1 MPNRDPEIAKQR
13 KHEWYVKNREA
24 ILKRKQQRR
33 AAKKKQQLP
42 PSPEQIERQ
51 KELNRQAC
59 NRYRASHLEK
69 VRAINRAY
77 YHLNREKIVRQ
88 QRDRRAL
95 AKKKKQNPFRKL
107 QELAQV
113 CSDRLSRLP

>member
-24 ILKRKQQRR
+24 ILKRKQQRQ
-33 AAKKKQQLP
+33 AAKKKQNLP
-42 PSPEQIERQ
+42 PSPEQIERR

-69 VRAINRAY
+69 VRAVNRAY

-88 QRDRRAL
+88 QRDR
-95 AKKKKQNPFRKL
+95 
-107 QELAQV
+107 
-113 CSDRLSRLP
+113 